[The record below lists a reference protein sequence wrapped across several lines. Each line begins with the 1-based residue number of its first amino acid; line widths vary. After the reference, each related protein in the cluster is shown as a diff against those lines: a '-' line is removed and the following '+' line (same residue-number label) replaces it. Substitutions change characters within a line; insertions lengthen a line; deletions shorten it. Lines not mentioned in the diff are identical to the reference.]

1 MRKLA
6 IFAFAFTGA
15 IFLSHYILPWKL
27 ILPLGIVFMLL
38 FVLVFFLKA
47 AGRTFFLLLFMALSL
62 GFFRYFLFFQNTLS
76 LVSEFKDRELKLS
89 YTALDNPETTANGI
103 IRLKAA
109 IYKDG
114 KRLDAYIY
122 DSQRLMA
129 DVRPGDTLEA
139 NLKIRSAMER
149 YSKPNYSGLSKGILL
164 RAELLDEPELTGSE
178 TSLKSL
184 LLRAKLSFLRRM
196 ELVYDRET
204 NIFLKA
210 LIMGDTSELQSDY
223 KFDTALKITG
233 LRHMVA
239 VSGLH
244 IVIVYGFFVLFSKK
258 MWWRICSLCFV
269 WLFAI
274 MSGMSPS
281 VIRASAMLTYFTFAR
296 FFGRDA
302 DFITSMAIPLMGSV
316 LFNPAAIGSLSLQL
330 SFLSVGGISL
340 FFFIFELEKL
350 KNKFIKIAA
359 SSAGALI
366 FTSPLSLF
374 YFGSFS
380 LISPIANIFVLPIL
394 SLLFI
399 SGALLVIISF
409 FLPSLAG
416 NLAVLPALLVK
427 YIRLTSGFFASF
439 KYSALYSQNL
449 ILPYWLALL
458 FICLLAFYFLK
469 KRLERKKLI
478 RTMLSLLTLTLLI
491 TIYIPKY
498 KSSKTASI
506 NALDVG
512 QGLSVAALSGNSTLI
527 FDCGSINSMKNA
539 GDYTAE
545 FLLTQG
551 RDEVDALVLSHLH
564 RDHANGVTRLISR
577 IKVKKIYISEI
588 SPDSDGILAEIKKE
602 AELCG
607 SELIFLS
614 NGDYSLR
621 FPELSLMMYSGFG
634 RGSGNENDL
643 GIISELDLRGYR
655 ALITGDVSYKL
666 EEKLSELYNLS
677 DISLLIVG
685 HHGSDASSSPLF
697 LDAICPETAIISVG
711 YNSFGHPSESVIER
725 LKAHTEEIFRTDRD
739 GNIRVWVE

>member
-1 MRKLA
+1 
-6 IFAFAFTGA
+6 
-15 IFLSHYILPWKL
+15 
-27 ILPLGIVFMLL
+27 
-38 FVLVFFLKA
+38 
-47 AGRTFFLLLFMALSL
+47 
-62 GFFRYFLFFQNTLS
+62 
-76 LVSEFKDRELKLS
+76 
-89 YTALDNPETTANGI
+89 
-103 IRLKAA
+103 
-109 IYKDG
+109 
-114 KRLDAYIY
+114 
-122 DSQRLMA
+122 
-129 DVRPGDTLEA
+129 
-139 NLKIRSAMER
+139 
-149 YSKPNYSGLSKGILL
+149 
-164 RAELLDEPELTGSE
+164 
-178 TSLKSL
+178 
-184 LLRAKLSFLRRM
+184 M

-204 NIFLKA
+204 SIFLKA

-244 IVIVYGFFVLFSKK
+244 IVIVYGFFILFSKK

-330 SFLSVGGISL
+330 SFLSVGGISF

-350 KNKFIKIAA
+350 KNRFIKIAA
-359 SSAGALI
+359 SSVGALI

-380 LISPIANIFVLPIL
+380 LVSPIANIFVLPIL

-409 FLPSLAG
+409 SSSLAG
-416 NLAVLPALLVK
+416 TLAVLPALLVK

-458 FICLLAFYFLK
+458 FICLLAFYCLK
-469 KRLERKKLI
+469 KRLERKKLFV
-478 RTMLSLLTLTLLI
+478 TMLSILAITLLI

-506 NALDVG
+506 NALNVG

-527 FDCGSINSMKNA
+527 FDCGSINSMKM
-539 GDYTAE
+539 
-545 FLLTQG
+545 
-551 RDEVDALVLSHLH
+551 R
-564 RDHANGVTRLISR
+564 VTIRRSF
-577 IKVKKIYISEI
+577 
-588 SPDSDGILAEIKKE
+588 AH
-602 AELCG
+602 
-607 SELIFLS
+607 
-614 NGDYSLR
+614 
-621 FPELSLMMYSGFG
+621 SGQ
-634 RGSGNENDL
+634 R
-643 GIISELDLRGYR
+643 
-655 ALITGDVSYKL
+655 
-666 EEKLSELYNLS
+666 
-677 DISLLIVG
+677 
-685 HHGSDASSSPLF
+685 
-697 LDAICPETAIISVG
+697 
-711 YNSFGHPSESVIER
+711 
-725 LKAHTEEIFRTDRD
+725 
-739 GNIRVWVE
+739 